1 MFHPLSLFVGLR
13 YVRAR
18 TRKFFVSFIT
28 WASLAGVCVGVAA
41 LIVILSVMNGLEN
54 ELRDQLVSLSAHAR
68 VVARA
73 DDSTTV
79 SGTAA
84 GNPQSTA
91 PSDADWQAVERV
103 VRAGEGVEG
112 VARYVEMQGLA
123 VRTPEMLP
131 IVLRGIDPKAESSI
145 TDIARSVTQGRLSDL
160 VQGSD
165 RVIVGEVIAERLG
178 LAVGDTLTV
187 LIPAVTAD
195 GAPAPRLR
203 ELTVAGVFEIG
214 RAEHDGTLVFAN
226 IDDVRALTPGGG
238 AGEGLRIRFR
248 DALSAPA
255 LAAKLRPRLPARFEL
270 FDWTQDNANYFRAV
284 RIEKTMMSLILMMI
298 VGVAAFNTVSML
310 VMVVTDKRTDIAILR
325 TLGTSQRRIMGV
337 FMTQGLVI
345 GWLGVALGLTVGLSV
360 ALHIDTIVPFLE
372 QTFHFQIFDS
382 DVYYMTQIPSDVRW
396 PNIAVI
402 SICALLLTG
411 LATVYPAIRA
421 SRTAPAEA
429 LRYE

>member
-1 MFHPLSLFVGLR
+1 MFQPLSLFVGLR

-54 ELRDQLVSLSAHAR
+54 ELRTQLVSLSAHAR
-68 VVARA
+68 VVPSVPDSRTETEQRA
-73 DDSTTV
+73 S
-79 SGTAA
+79 
-84 GNPQSTA
+84 
-91 PSDADWQAVERV
+91 PSESDWQSLQRIVAK
-103 VRAGEGVEG
+103 AEGVTG
-112 VARYVEMQGLA
+112 VARYVEIQGLA

-131 IVLRGIDPKAESSI
+131 VVLRGIEPKAETSV
-145 TDIARSVTQGRLSDL
+145 TDVARSMVRGKLADL
-160 VQGSD
+160 VPGSD
-165 RVIVGEVIAERLG
+165 RVMVGEVIAERLG
-178 LAVGDTLTV
+178 LDVGDSLTV
-187 LIPAVTAD
+187 LIPAVSAD
-195 GAPAPRLR
+195 GAPSPRLR
-203 ELTVAGVFEIG
+203 ELTVAGIFEVG
-214 RAEHDGTLVFAN
+214 RAEQGTLLFAN
-226 IDDVRALTPGGG
+226 IEDVRALTPGGG
-238 AGEGLRIRFR
+238 TGEGLRIRFR

-255 LAAKLRPRLPARFEL
+255 LAAGLRPKLPSGFEL

-284 RIEKTMMSLILMMI
+284 KIEKTMMSLILLMI
-298 VGVAAFNTVSML
+298 VAVAAFNIVSML

-325 TLGTSQRRIMGV
+325 TFGTSPRRIMGV

-372 QTFHFQIFDS
+372 QTFHFQIFDA
-382 DVYYMTQIPSDVRW
+382 DVYDMPNIPSDVRW
-396 PNIAVI
+396 PNVI
-402 SICALLLTG
+402 VICISALLLTG
-411 LATVYPAIRA
+411 AATVYPAIRA

>member
-1 MFHPLSLFVGLR
+1 MFQPLSLFVGLR

-54 ELRDQLVSLSAHAR
+54 DLRTQLVSLSAHAR
-68 VVARA
+68 VVPSVT
-73 DDSTTV
+73 D
-79 SGTAA
+79 SGTEIE
-84 GNPQSTA
+84 QRA
-91 PSDADWQAVERV
+91 PPSESDWQTLQRIVA
-103 VRAGEGVEG
+103 AAEGVTG
-112 VARYVEMQGLA
+112 VARYVEIQGLA

-131 IVLRGIDPKAESSI
+131 IVLRGIDPKAETSV
-145 TDIARSVTQGRLSDL
+145 TDVARSMVRGKLADL
-160 VQGSD
+160 VPGSD
-165 RVIVGEVIAERLG
+165 RVMVSEVIAERLG
-178 LAVGDTLTV
+178 LDVGDSLTV
-187 LIPAVTAD
+187 LIPAVSAD
-195 GAPAPRLR
+195 GAPSPRLR
-203 ELTVAGVFEIG
+203 ELTVAGIFEVG
-214 RAEHDGTLVFAN
+214 RAEQGTLVFAN
-226 IDDVRALTPGGG
+226 IDDVRALTPGAGS
-238 AGEGLRIRFR
+238 GEGLRIRFR

-255 LAAKLRPRLPARFEL
+255 LAAQLRPKLPGGFEL

-284 RIEKTMMSLILMMI
+284 KIEKTMMSLILLMI
-298 VGVAAFNTVSML
+298 VAVAAFNIVSML

-325 TLGTSQRRIMGV
+325 TFGTSPRRIMGV

-372 QTFHFQIFDS
+372 QTFHFQIFDA
-382 DVYYMTQIPSDVRW
+382 DVYDMPNIPSDVRW
-396 PNIAVI
+396 PNVVAI
-402 SICALLLTG
+402 SVSALLLTG
-411 LATVYPAIRA
+411 AATIYPAIRA

>member
-1 MFHPLSLFVGLR
+1 MFQPLSLFVGLR

-54 ELRDQLVSLSAHAR
+54 ELRTQLVSLSAHAR
-68 VVARA
+68 VVPSVA
-73 DDSTTV
+73 DSRTETEQGV
-79 SGTAA
+79 
-84 GNPQSTA
+84 P
-91 PSDADWQAVERV
+91 PSDSDWQTVQRIVSA
-103 VRAGEGVEG
+103 AEGVKG
-112 VARYVEMQGLA
+112 VARYVEIQGLA

-131 IVLRGIDPKAESSI
+131 IVLRGIDPKAETSV
-145 TDIARSVTQGRLSDL
+145 TDVARSVVRGKLTDL
-160 VQGSD
+160 VPGSD

-178 LAVGDTLTV
+178 LDVGDSLTV
-187 LIPAVTAD
+187 LIPAVSAD
-195 GAPAPRLR
+195 GAPSPRLR
-203 ELTVAGVFEIG
+203 ELAVVGIYEVG
-214 RAEHDGTLVFAN
+214 RAEQGSLVFAN

-238 AGEGLRIRFR
+238 TGEGLRIRFR

-255 LAAKLRPRLPARFEL
+255 LAAQLRPKLPSGFEL

-284 RIEKTMMSLILMMI
+284 KIEKTMMSLILLMI
-298 VGVAAFNTVSML
+298 VAVAAFNIVSML

-325 TLGTSQRRIMGV
+325 TFGTSPRRIMGV

-345 GWLGVALGLTVGLSV
+345 GWLGVALGLTVGLSI

-372 QTFHFQIFDS
+372 QTFHFQIFDAE
-382 DVYYMTQIPSDVRW
+382 VYDMPNIPSDVRW
-396 PNIAVI
+396 PNVIVI
-402 SICALLLTG
+402 SVSALLLTG
-411 LATVYPAIRA
+411 AATIYPAIRA

>member
-1 MFHPLSLFVGLR
+1 MFQPLSLFVGLR

-54 ELRDQLVSLSAHAR
+54 ELRTQLVSLSAHAR
-68 VVARA
+68 VVPSVA
-73 DDSTTV
+73 DSRTETEQGV
-79 SGTAA
+79 
-84 GNPQSTA
+84 P
-91 PSDADWQAVERV
+91 PSDSDWQTVQRIVSA
-103 VRAGEGVEG
+103 AEGVKG
-112 VARYVEMQGLA
+112 VARYVEIQGLA

-131 IVLRGIDPKAESSI
+131 IVLRGIDPKAETSV
-145 TDIARSVTQGRLSDL
+145 TDVARSVVRGKLTDL
-160 VQGSD
+160 VPGSD

-178 LAVGDTLTV
+178 LDVGDSLTV
-187 LIPAVTAD
+187 LIPAVSAD
-195 GAPAPRLR
+195 GAPSPRLR
-203 ELTVAGVFEIG
+203 ELAVAGIYEVG
-214 RAEHDGTLVFAN
+214 RAEQGSLVFAN

-238 AGEGLRIRFR
+238 TGEGLRIRFR
-248 DALSAPA
+248 DALSAPV
-255 LAAKLRPRLPARFEL
+255 LAAQLRPKLPSGFEL

-284 RIEKTMMSLILMMI
+284 KIEKTMMSLILLMI
-298 VGVAAFNTVSML
+298 VAVAAFNIVSML

-325 TLGTSQRRIMGV
+325 TFGTSPRRIMGV

-345 GWLGVALGLTVGLSV
+345 GWLGVALGLTVGLSI

-372 QTFHFQIFDS
+372 QTFHFQIFDAE
-382 DVYYMTQIPSDVRW
+382 VYDMPNIPSDVRW
-396 PNIAVI
+396 PNVIVI
-402 SICALLLTG
+402 SVSALLLTG
-411 LATVYPAIRA
+411 AATIYPAIRA